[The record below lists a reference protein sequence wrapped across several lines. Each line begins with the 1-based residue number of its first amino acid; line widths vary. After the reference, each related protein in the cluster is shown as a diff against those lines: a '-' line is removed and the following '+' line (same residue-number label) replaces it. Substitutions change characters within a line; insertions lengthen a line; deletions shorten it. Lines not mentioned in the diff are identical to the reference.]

1 MRYGIF
7 RIGIF
12 GFGGVFSLCA
22 LVLVPSACE
31 SLKDVS
37 LVPDGSID
45 DLDAGD
51 IPEPPEDSG
60 DNVTPPGN
68 DAAPPASGRV
78 RLANMTVDA
87 PGPVDLCVKAGTPAN
102 APWEGPRIAGLSP
115 GQVSA
120 HFFLAVPGQTAQ
132 YLYRVVRSGAACDG
146 DPGAVVFN
154 FTAQSLRQAG
164 GTTLA
169 VVGNASGADAG
180 DANPRGVALTDNVSP
195 PANAT
200 QFRAIHGIPDMPAF
214 DVVINGETVVS
225 GIRFGSAIGFPYAN
239 SDTSG
244 FKSIP
249 AGIPEGS
256 TLTLRAGTTVASF
269 TVPQR
274 QRRGIAVTL
283 FTTGRIA
290 SQVVASLCSDRSPP
304 AGESLATCL
313 NLPRAK

>member
-1 MRYGIF
+1 MRHGILRF
-7 RIGIF
+7 GIF
-12 GFGGVFSLCA
+12 GIGGAFSVGA
-22 LVLVPSACE
+22 LVLVPTACE

-37 LVPDGSID
+37 VVPDGAID

-60 DNVTPPGN
+60 DNVTPPTS

-78 RLANMTVDA
+78 RLGNMTVSGGA
-87 PGPVDLCVKAGTPAN
+87 VDLCVKPSTPAT

-120 HFFLAVPGQTAQ
+120 HFFLPVPGASAQ
-132 YLYRVVRSGAACDG
+132 FLYRVVRSGGACDG

-154 FTAQSLRQAG
+154 FTAQTLRQAG

-180 DANPRGVALTDNVSP
+180 DANPRGVALADNVTP
-195 PANAT
+195 AANAT

-214 DVVINGETVVS
+214 DVVINGETILQ
-225 GIRFGSAIGFPYAN
+225 GIRFGSAIGFPYAT
-239 SDTSG
+239 SDTTG

-256 TLTLRAGTTVASF
+256 TLTLRAGTTVATF

-283 FTTGRIA
+283 FTTGSVAAPI
-290 SQVVASLCSDRSPP
+290 ASLCSDRSPP
-304 AGESLATCL
+304 AGETLATCL
-313 NLPRAK
+313 NLPKAK